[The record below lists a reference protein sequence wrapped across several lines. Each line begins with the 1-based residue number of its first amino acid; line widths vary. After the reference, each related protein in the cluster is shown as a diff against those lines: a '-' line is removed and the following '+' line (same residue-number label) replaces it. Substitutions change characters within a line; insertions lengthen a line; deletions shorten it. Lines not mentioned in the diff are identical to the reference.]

1 MATNRRPIEAI
12 YLSVCINFWQQQQQW
27 RSFFFYDFDMF
38 LMCFV
43 LFCSSYHK
51 RPDRRDDRWYAATQ
65 NKYKYRIRLHETYV
79 QTRAGDGMKEK
90 EVKYEVKKGA
100 VGEEKRVAAR
110 FADDGSMSM
119 TVCCVLRIRYR
130 NDWWPFSK
138 RSRAQSNQISFVLK
152 EQTENERMRRQRDTE
167 QANKRKFSTTTTKQ
181 RETCPLGCSS
191 TLACLVASIKSIAH
205 IHTHFSSLFHQFCQF
220 LRCI

>member
-119 TVCCVLRIRYR
+119 TVYCVYGIEMIDDHSANARAR
-130 NDWWPFSK
+130 NPIKFRSFWKNKPKMKEWEDRETQSK
-138 RSRAQSNQISFVLK
+138 RISENFQQQQQNREKHVRLDARLLWRALLLQ
-152 EQTENERMRRQRDTE
+152 
-167 QANKRKFSTTTTKQ
+167 
-181 RETCPLGCSS
+181 
-191 TLACLVASIKSIAH
+191 
-205 IHTHFSSLFHQFCQF
+205 
-220 LRCI
+220 LRV